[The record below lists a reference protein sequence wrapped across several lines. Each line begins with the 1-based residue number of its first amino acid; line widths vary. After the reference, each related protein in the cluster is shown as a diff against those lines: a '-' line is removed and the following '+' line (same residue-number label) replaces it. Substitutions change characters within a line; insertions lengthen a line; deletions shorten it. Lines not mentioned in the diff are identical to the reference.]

1 MTDLDDVF
9 NDEPVPEPTP
19 APEPEPS
26 AKVEPEPAPE
36 PPAEAQEQDK
46 EPAEVETT
54 ATGKTD
60 TKEDWTYAAYKDEK
74 SKRQEFARENEQLKA
89 QLAELSKGGEAEAKA
104 IPDPIDDPE
113 GFTNA
118 VTARAESI
126 AEGRILQ
133 MSENLLRKTYDDYDA
148 KKEVFVKLVNDNPQ
162 LGIDAQNSGDPL
174 GYLYDQA
181 TKYQQ
186 YQEMQDIDRY
196 KAKLKAEIMA
206 EIKAE
211 QSETQKVQAD
221 KTSNITPSL
230 ATAPA
235 ANSVD
240 SVPSTD
246 LNDILSGRGY

>member
-1 MTDLDDVF
+1 MSDLDDVF

-26 AKVEPEPAPE
+26 AKVEHEPSPE
-36 PPAEAQEQDK
+36 PPAEAQEQNK
-46 EPAEVETT
+46 EPASVETT
-54 ATGKTD
+54 ATNETES
-60 TKEDWTYAAYKDEK
+60 KEDWTYSAYKDEK
-74 SKRQEFARENEQLKA
+74 GKRQEFAKENERLKA
-89 QLAELSKGGEAEAKA
+89 QLAELQRGGETESQA
-104 IPDPIDDPE
+104 IPDPVDDPE

-148 KKEVFVKLVNDNPQ
+148 KKEVFVKLVKDNPQ
-162 LGIDAQNSGDPL
+162 LRIDAQNSGDPL

-186 YQEMQDIDRY
+186 YQEMQDIEGY
-196 KAKLKAEIMA
+196 KAKLKAEVMA

-211 QSETQKVQAD
+211 QGETQRAQAD

-235 ANSVD
+235 ANSID